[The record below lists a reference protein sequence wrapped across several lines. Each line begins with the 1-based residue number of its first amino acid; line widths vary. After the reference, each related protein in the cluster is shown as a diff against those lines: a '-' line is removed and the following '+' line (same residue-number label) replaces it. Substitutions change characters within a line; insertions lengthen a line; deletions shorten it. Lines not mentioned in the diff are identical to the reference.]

1 MSDPPPALFATTR
14 SRLEAVIDTA
24 VDGVILI
31 DGEGR
36 IRMYNPACEKLF
48 GYAREEVM
56 GENVRMLMPEPYRG
70 EHDGYL
76 EAYRRTGEAKII
88 GIGREVTGRRKDGT
102 EFPMELSVGEAGE
115 GDERVFVGIIRDI
128 TARKNAEQALRDSE
142 GKLRAVIDTAVDGV
156 IIIDAVGDIEM
167 FNPACRRLFG
177 YQPEEVIGR
186 NVKMLMPDPYRSEHD
201 GYLEAYRRTGE
212 AKIIGIGREVTA
224 RRKNGTEFPME
235 LSVAEAREGDEQIF
249 VGIIRDI
256 TERKKAERELAES
269 AHELEAFAY
278 SVAHD
283 LKAPLRAISGFSDAL
298 AEDYES
304 VLDDAGREF
313 LGHISTGAVRMGQLI
328 DDLLGYSRL
337 GRGGI
342 AFRVLSL
349 AGVVNLVRENLAA
362 EIAAS
367 GAEILV
373 EGDLPK
379 VEAQQEIMMQIMQ
392 NLIGNALKF
401 VAQGTTPRVTIRGGE
416 RDGHCTIEVTDN
428 GIGMKPE
435 YLSRIFEIFQRL
447 HLVEDYPGTGIGL
460 AIVKKG
466 VQIHHGTI
474 DVVSAPGDGTTF
486 KLSFPAR
493 QPREDEE

>member
-1 MSDPPPALFATTR
+1 MSDQPPALFATTR

-31 DGEGR
+31 DGDGR

-48 GYAREEVM
+48 GYTREEVM
-56 GENVRMLMPEPYRG
+56 DENVRLLMPEPYRG

-76 EAYRRTGEAKII
+76 EAYRRTGEARII

-102 EFPMELSVGEAGE
+102 EFPMELSVGEASE

-128 TARKNAEQALRDSE
+128 TARKTAEQALRDSE
-142 GKLRAVIDTAVDGV
+142 AKLRAVIDTAVDGV

-177 YQPEEVIGR
+177 YEPEEVIGR
-186 NVKMLMPDPYRSEHD
+186 NVKILMPDPYRSEHD

-269 AHELEAFAY
+269 AQELEAFAY

-328 DDLLGYSRL
+328 DDLLQYSRL
-337 GRGGI
+337 GRG
-342 AFRVLSL
+342 ALTFRVLSI
-349 AGVVNLVRENLAA
+349 AEIVDLVRETLVA

-367 GAEILV
+367 GAEIVV
-373 EGDLPK
+373 EGDLPAL
-379 VEAQQEIMMQIMQ
+379 EAQEEIMLQVMQ

-401 VAQGTTPRVTIRGGE
+401 VVQGTAPRVTIRGGE
-416 RDGHCTIEVTDN
+416 RDGRCTLEVADN

-447 HLVEDYPGTGIGL
+447 HLVEEYPGTGIGL